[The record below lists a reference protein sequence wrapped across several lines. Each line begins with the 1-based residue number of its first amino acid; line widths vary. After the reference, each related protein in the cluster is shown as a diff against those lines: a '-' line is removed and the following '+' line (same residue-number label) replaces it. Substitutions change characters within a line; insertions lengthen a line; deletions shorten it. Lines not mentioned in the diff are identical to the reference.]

1 MADLVAYTKK
11 YYRPLRSNRGK
22 SRKKMS
28 NRLKDKVA
36 IITGAAKGIGF
47 ATAQRFGQEGAK
59 VIIADINLEPVKGA
73 AAQVPNAEAYE
84 MNVTDRASIQAV
96 VDEVMQ
102 KHGRIDILI
111 NNAGITQDAR
121 LVKMT
126 EAQFDSV
133 IDVNLKGVFNCT
145 QLVVPHML
153 EAGSGAIVNA
163 SSVVGIYGNFGQ
175 TNYSA
180 TKFGVIGFTK
190 TWARELGSKGIR
202 VNAVCPGFIATEM
215 VKAMP
220 ENILQDIERRSWL
233 GRLGTPEEMANV
245 YLFLASDEA
254 SYVNGVALE
263 ASGGIS
269 L

>member
-1 MADLVAYTKK
+1 MGD
-11 YYRPLRSNRGK
+11 
-22 SRKKMS
+22 
-28 NRLKDKVA
+28 RLKDKVA

-47 ATAQRFGQEGAK
+47 ATAQRFAGEGAI
-59 VIIADINLEPVKGA
+59 VILADMNLETVKGA
-73 AAQVPNAEAYE
+73 AAQIPSAQAYA

-96 VDEVMQ
+96 VDQVMQ
-102 KHGRIDILI
+102 KQGRIDILI

-126 EAQFDSV
+126 EAQFDAV

-145 QLVVPHML
+145 QLIVPHML
-153 EAGSGAIVNA
+153 EAKSGAIVNA

-190 TWARELGSKGIR
+190 TWARELGPKGVR
-202 VNAVCPGFIATEM
+202 VNAICPGFIATEM
-215 VKAMP
+215 IKAMP

-233 GRLGTPEEMANV
+233 GRLGTPEEIANV
-245 YLFLASDEA
+245 YLFLASNEA
-254 SYVNGVALE
+254 SFINGVALE
-263 ASGGIS
+263 VSGGIS

>member
-1 MADLVAYTKK
+1 M
-11 YYRPLRSNRGK
+11 G
-22 SRKKMS
+22 

-47 ATAQRFGQEGAK
+47 STAQRFAQEGA
-59 VIIADINLEPVKGA
+59 IAILADMNLESVKAA
-73 AAQVPNAEAYE
+73 AAQIPNAQAYA

-96 VDEVMQ
+96 VDQVMQ
-102 KHGRIDILI
+102 KYGRIDILI

-126 EAQFDSV
+126 EAQFDAV

-145 QLVVPHML
+145 QLIVPHML
-153 EAGSGAIVNA
+153 EVGSGSIVNA
-163 SSVVGIYGNFGQ
+163 SRVVGIYGNFGQ

-190 TWARELGSKGIR
+190 TWARELGPKGIR

-233 GRLGTPEEMANV
+233 GRLGTPEEIANV
-245 YLFLASDEA
+245 YLFLASNEA
-254 SYVNGVALE
+254 SFINGVALE
-263 ASGGIS
+263 VSGGIS

>member
-1 MADLVAYTKK
+1 M
-11 YYRPLRSNRGK
+11 
-22 SRKKMS
+22 
-28 NRLKDKVA
+28 RLKDKVA

-47 ATAQRFGQEGAK
+47 ATAKRFAQEGAK
-59 VIIADINLEPVKGA
+59 VMIADVNPDAVKA
-73 AAQVPNAEAYE
+73 AVDLIPGSEAFVV
-84 MNVTDRASIQAV
+84 NVTDRASVEAAIDQI
-96 VDEVMQ
+96 MRR
-102 KHGRIDILI
+102 HGRIDILI

-126 EAQFDSV
+126 EAQFDTV

-153 EAGSGAIVNA
+153 EAGKGAVVNA

-190 TWARELGSKGIR
+190 TWARELGAKGIR

-220 ENILQDIERRSWL
+220 ENILKDIESRSWL
-233 GRLGTPEEMANV
+233 GRLGTPEEMASV

>member
-1 MADLVAYTKK
+1 
-11 YYRPLRSNRGK
+11 
-22 SRKKMS
+22 MS
-28 NRLKDKVA
+28 QRLQEKIA
-36 IITGAAKGIGF
+36 IVTGAAKGIGF
-47 ATAQRFGQEGAK
+47 ATANRFAQEGAK
-59 VIIADINLEPVKGA
+59 VMVADLNPDAVNA
-73 AAQVPNAEAYE
+73 AVAQLPNAEGYVV
-84 MNVTDRASIQAV
+84 NVTDRGTIQAA
-96 VDEVMQ
+96 VDEIM
-102 KHGRIDILI
+102 KRHGRIDILV

-121 LVKMT
+121 LIKMT
-126 EAQFDSV
+126 ELQFDAV
-133 IDVNLKGVFNCT
+133 IEVNLKGVFNCS

-153 EAGSGAIVNA
+153 EVLRGAIVNA
-163 SSVVGIYGNFGQ
+163 SSVVGLYGNFGQ

-180 TKFGVIGFTK
+180 TKFGVIGLTK
-190 TWARELGSKGIR
+190 TWARELGPKGIR
-202 VNAVCPGFIATEM
+202 VNAVCPGFISTEM

-220 ENILQDIERRSWL
+220 ENILQDIERRSWM

>member
-1 MADLVAYTKK
+1 MGD
-11 YYRPLRSNRGK
+11 
-22 SRKKMS
+22 
-28 NRLKDKVA
+28 RLKNKVA
-36 IITGAAKGIGF
+36 IITGAAKGIGLS
-47 ATAQRFGQEGAK
+47 TAQRFAGEGAI
-59 VIIADINLEPVKGA
+59 VILADMNLEAAKGA
-73 AAQVPNAEAYE
+73 AEHIPGAEAFV
-84 MNVTDRASIQAV
+84 MNVTDRVSIQAV
-96 VDEVMQ
+96 VDQVMQ

-126 EAQFDSV
+126 EAQFDAV

-145 QLVVPHML
+145 QLIVPHML
-153 EAGSGAIVNA
+153 EAKSGAIVNA

-190 TWARELGSKGIR
+190 TWARELGPKGIW
-202 VNAVCPGFIATEM
+202 VNAICPGFVATEM

-233 GRLGTPEEMANV
+233 GRLGTPEEIANV
-245 YLFLASDEA
+245 YLFLASNEA
-254 SYVNGVALE
+254 SFINGVALE

>member
-1 MADLVAYTKK
+1 
-11 YYRPLRSNRGK
+11 
-22 SRKKMS
+22 MS
-28 NRLKDKVA
+28 LFQHKVVV
-36 IITGAAKGIGF
+36 ITGGSDGIGKALVEAF
-47 ATAQRFGQEGAK
+47 LVLGAK
-59 VIIADINLEPVKGA
+59 VATCGRNYDKLYRLQSSHPGMPLLIHA
-73 AAQVPNAEAYE
+73 
-84 MNVTDRASIQAV
+84 TDVSKESDCNRFIE
-96 VDEVMQ
+96 EVIKQ
-102 KHGRIDILI
+102 FGTIDILI

-121 LVKMT
+121 LIKMT

-163 SSVVGIYGNFGQ
+163 SSVVGLYGNFGQ

-190 TWARELGSKGIR
+190 TWARELGPKGIR

-233 GRLGTPEEMANV
+233 GRLGAPEEMANV
-245 YLFLASDEA
+245 YLFLASEEA

>member
-1 MADLVAYTKK
+1 MGD
-11 YYRPLRSNRGK
+11 
-22 SRKKMS
+22 
-28 NRLKDKVA
+28 RLKDKVA

-47 ATAQRFGQEGAK
+47 STAQRFAQEGA
-59 VIIADINLEPVKGA
+59 IAILADMNLESVKAA
-73 AAQVPNAEAYE
+73 AAQIPNAQAYA
-84 MNVTDRASIQAV
+84 MNVTDRDNIQAV
-96 VDEVMQ
+96 VDQVMQ

-126 EAQFDSV
+126 EVQFDAV

-145 QLVVPHML
+145 QLIVPHML
-153 EAGSGAIVNA
+153 EAGSGSIVNA

-190 TWARELGSKGIR
+190 TWARELGPKGIR
-202 VNAVCPGFIATEM
+202 VNAICPGFVATEM

-233 GRLGTPEEMANV
+233 GRLGTPEEIANV
-245 YLFLASDEA
+245 YLFLASNEA
-254 SYVNGVALE
+254 SFINGVALE
-263 ASGGIS
+263 VSGGIS

>member
-1 MADLVAYTKK
+1 M
-11 YYRPLRSNRGK
+11 GE
-22 SRKKMS
+22 
-28 NRLKDKVA
+28 RLKDKVA

-47 ATAQRFGQEGAK
+47 ATAKRFAEEGAK
-59 VIIADINLEPVKGA
+59 VMIADISMEAVKTA
-73 AAQVPNAEAYE
+73 AAQIPNAEPFVV
-84 MNVTDRASIQAV
+84 NVTDRASIQTAV
-96 VDEVMQ
+96 DQILER
-102 KHGRIDILI
+102 HGRIDILI

-121 LVKMT
+121 LIKMT
-126 EAQFDSV
+126 EAQFDAV

-153 EAGSGAIVNA
+153 EKGKGAVVNA

-190 TWARELGSKGIR
+190 TWARELGAKGIR
-202 VNAVCPGFIATEM
+202 VNAVCPGFISTEM

-220 ENILQDIERRSWL
+220 ENVLQDIEKRSWL

>member
-1 MADLVAYTKK
+1 
-11 YYRPLRSNRGK
+11 
-22 SRKKMS
+22 MS
-28 NRLKDKVA
+28 LRLKDKVA

-47 ATAQRFGQEGAK
+47 ATAKRFAEEGAK
-59 VIIADINLEPVKGA
+59 VMIADISPEAVNA
-73 AAQVPNAEAYE
+73 AVGQIPGSEAYV
-84 MNVTDRASIQAV
+84 MNVTDRASIQAT
-96 VDEVMQ
+96 VDQVMHR
-102 KHGRIDILI
+102 HGRIDILI

-126 EAQFDSV
+126 EAQFDTV

-153 EAGSGAIVNA
+153 DAGKGAVVNA

-190 TWARELGSKGIR
+190 TWARELGAKGIR

>member
-1 MADLVAYTKK
+1 M
-11 YYRPLRSNRGK
+11 GE
-22 SRKKMS
+22 
-28 NRLKDKVA
+28 RLKDKVA

-47 ATAQRFGQEGAK
+47 ATAKRFAEEGAR
-59 VIIADINLEPVKGA
+59 VMIADISMEAVKTA
-73 AAQVPNAEAYE
+73 AAQIPNAEPFVV
-84 MNVTDRASIQAV
+84 NVTDRASIQTAV
-96 VDEVMQ
+96 DQILER
-102 KHGRIDILI
+102 HGRIDILI

-121 LVKMT
+121 LIKMT
-126 EAQFDSV
+126 ETQFDAV

-153 EAGSGAIVNA
+153 EKGKGAVVNA

-190 TWARELGSKGIR
+190 TWARELGAKGIR
-202 VNAVCPGFIATEM
+202 VNAVCPGFISTEM

-220 ENILQDIERRSWL
+220 ENVLQDIEKRSWL

>member
-1 MADLVAYTKK
+1 M
-11 YYRPLRSNRGK
+11 
-22 SRKKMS
+22 
-28 NRLKDKVA
+28 
-36 IITGAAKGIGF
+36 TGVQKCALPIS
-47 ATAQRFGQEGAK
+47 
-59 VIIADINLEPVKGA
+59 
-73 AAQVPNAEAYE
+73 AAQIPNAEGYA

-96 VDEVMQ
+96 IDQVMQ
-102 KHGRIDILI
+102 KHGHIDILI

-121 LVKMT
+121 LIKMT
-126 EAQFDSV
+126 EAQFDTV

-153 EAGSGAIVNA
+153 EAGAGAIVNA
-163 SSVVGIYGNFGQ
+163 SSVVGLYGNFGQ

-190 TWARELGSKGIR
+190 TWARELGPKGIR

>member
-1 MADLVAYTKK
+1 
-11 YYRPLRSNRGK
+11 
-22 SRKKMS
+22 MS
-28 NRLKDKVA
+28 NRLKDKIA

-47 ATAQRFGQEGAK
+47 ATAQRFAQEGAK
-59 VIIADINLEPVKGA
+59 VMIADLNPAAVEAAVAQIPGAEPHIT
-73 AAQVPNAEAYE
+73 
-84 MNVTDRASIQAV
+84 NVTDRASIQAV
-96 VDEVMQ
+96 IDQIML
-102 KHGRIDILI
+102 KYGHIDILV

-163 SSVVGIYGNFGQ
+163 SSVVGLYGNFGQ

-190 TWARELGSKGIR
+190 TWARELGPKGIR
-202 VNAVCPGFIATEM
+202 VNAVCPGFISTEM

-220 ENILQDIERRSWL
+220 ENILQDIEKRSWL

-254 SYVNGVALE
+254 SYINGVALE

>member
-1 MADLVAYTKK
+1 M
-11 YYRPLRSNRGK
+11 
-22 SRKKMS
+22 
-28 NRLKDKVA
+28 RLKDKVA
-36 IITGAAKGIGF
+36 IVTGAAKGIGF
-47 ATAQRFGQEGAK
+47 ATAKRFAEEGAK
-59 VIIADINLEPVKGA
+59 VMIADVNPDAVKA
-73 AAQVPNAEAYE
+73 AVDLIPGSEAYTV
-84 MNVTDRASIQAV
+84 NVTDRASIEAAV
-96 VDEVMQ
+96 DQIMQ
-102 KHGRIDILI
+102 RHGRIDILI

-126 EAQFDSV
+126 EAQFDAV
-133 IDVNLKGVFNCT
+133 IDVNLKGVFNCA

-153 EAGSGAIVNA
+153 EAGKGAIVNA

-190 TWARELGSKGIR
+190 TWARELGAKGIR
-202 VNAVCPGFIATEM
+202 VNAICPGFIATEM

-233 GRLGTPEEMANV
+233 GRLGTPEEIANV
-245 YLFLASDEA
+245 YLFLVSDEA

>member
-1 MADLVAYTKK
+1 M
-11 YYRPLRSNRGK
+11 G
-22 SRKKMS
+22 
-28 NRLKDKVA
+28 NRLEDKVA
-36 IITGAAKGIGF
+36 IVTGAAKGIGF
-47 ATAQRFGQEGAK
+47 ATAQRFAEAGAR
-59 VIIADINLEPVKGA
+59 VIVADINLAAVKSA
-73 AAQVPNAEAYE
+73 AAQIPHAEAYA
-84 MNVTDRASIQAV
+84 MDVTDRASIQAV
-96 VDEVMQ
+96 VDQVIQ

-121 LVKMT
+121 LIKMT
-126 EAQFDSV
+126 EAQFDTV

-153 EAGSGAIVNA
+153 EAGTGAIVNA
-163 SSVVGIYGNFGQ
+163 SSVVGLYGNFGQ

-190 TWARELGSKGIR
+190 TWARELGPKGIR
-202 VNAVCPGFIATEM
+202 VNGVCPGFIATEM

>member
-1 MADLVAYTKK
+1 MGD
-11 YYRPLRSNRGK
+11 
-22 SRKKMS
+22 
-28 NRLKDKVA
+28 RLKDKVA

-47 ATAQRFGQEGAK
+47 ATAQRFAGEGAI
-59 VIIADINLEPVKGA
+59 VILADMNLETVKGA
-73 AAQVPNAEAYE
+73 AAQIPSAQAYA

-96 VDEVMQ
+96 VDQVMQ

-126 EAQFDSV
+126 EVQFDAV
-133 IDVNLKGVFNCT
+133 IDVNLKGVINCT
-145 QLVVPHML
+145 QLIVPHML
-153 EAGSGAIVNA
+153 EAKSGAIINA

-190 TWARELGSKGIR
+190 TWARELGPKGIR
-202 VNAVCPGFIATEM
+202 VNAICPGFIATEM
-215 VKAMP
+215 IKAMP

-233 GRLGTPEEMANV
+233 GRLGTPEEIANV
-245 YLFLASDEA
+245 YLFLASNEA
-254 SYVNGVALE
+254 SFINGVALE
-263 ASGGIS
+263 VSGGIS

>member
-1 MADLVAYTKK
+1 MGD
-11 YYRPLRSNRGK
+11 
-22 SRKKMS
+22 
-28 NRLKDKVA
+28 RLKDKVV

-47 ATAQRFGQEGAK
+47 STAQRFAQEGAI
-59 VIIADINLEPVKGA
+59 VILADMNLESVKAA
-73 AAQVPNAEAYE
+73 AAQIPNAQAYA

-96 VDEVMQ
+96 VDQVMQ

-126 EAQFDSV
+126 EVQFDAV

-145 QLVVPHML
+145 QLIVPHML
-153 EAGSGAIVNA
+153 EAKSGAIVNA

-202 VNAVCPGFIATEM
+202 VNAICPGFVATEM

-233 GRLGTPEEMANV
+233 GRLGTPEEIANV
-245 YLFLASDEA
+245 YLFLVSNEA
-254 SYVNGVALE
+254 SFVNGVALE
-263 ASGGIS
+263 VSGGIS

>member
-1 MADLVAYTKK
+1 M
-11 YYRPLRSNRGK
+11 RLRN
-22 SRKKMS
+22 
-28 NRLKDKVA
+28 KVA
-36 IITGAAKGIGF
+36 LITGAAKGIGF
-47 ATAQRFGQEGAK
+47 ATAKRFTEEGAK
-59 VIIADINLEPVKGA
+59 VMLADLNEGA
-73 AAQVPNAEAYE
+73 VMEAVGQLKNAEPYVL
-84 MNVTDRASIQAV
+84 NVTDRASIQRAV
-96 VDEVMQ
+96 DAIIA
-102 KHGRIDILI
+102 KHQRIDILI

-126 EAQFDSV
+126 EEQFDAV

-153 EAGSGAIVNA
+153 EAKKGAIVNA

-190 TWARELGSKGIR
+190 TWAREFGQKGIR

-220 ENILQDIERRSWL
+220 ENILQSIEQRSWMA
-233 GRLGTPEEMANV
+233 RLGTPEEMANV

-254 SYVNGVALE
+254 SYVNGVTIE

>member
-1 MADLVAYTKK
+1 M
-11 YYRPLRSNRGK
+11 RLRN
-22 SRKKMS
+22 
-28 NRLKDKVA
+28 KVA
-36 IITGAAKGIGF
+36 LITGAAKGIGF
-47 ATAQRFGQEGAK
+47 ATAKRFTEEGAK
-59 VIIADINLEPVKGA
+59 VMLADLNEGA
-73 AAQVPNAEAYE
+73 VMEAVGQLKNAEPYVL
-84 MNVTDRASIQAV
+84 NVTDRASIQCAV
-96 VDEVMQ
+96 DDIIA
-102 KHGRIDILI
+102 KHQRIDILI

-126 EAQFDSV
+126 EEQFDAV

-153 EAGSGAIVNA
+153 EAKKGAIVNA

-190 TWARELGSKGIR
+190 TWAREFGQKGIR

-220 ENILQDIERRSWL
+220 ENILQSIEQRSWMA
-233 GRLGTPEEMANV
+233 RLGTPEEMANV

-254 SYVNGVALE
+254 SYVNGVTIE

>member
-1 MADLVAYTKK
+1 M
-11 YYRPLRSNRGK
+11 RLRN
-22 SRKKMS
+22 
-28 NRLKDKVA
+28 KVA
-36 IITGAAKGIGF
+36 LITGAAKGIGF
-47 ATAQRFGQEGAK
+47 ATAKRFTEEGAK
-59 VIIADINLEPVKGA
+59 VMLADLNEGA
-73 AAQVPNAEAYE
+73 VMEAVGQLKNAEPYVL
-84 MNVTDRASIQAV
+84 NVTDRASIQRAV
-96 VDEVMQ
+96 DAIIA
-102 KHGRIDILI
+102 KHQHIDILI

-126 EAQFDSV
+126 EEQFDAV

-153 EAGSGAIVNA
+153 EAKKGAIVNA

-190 TWARELGSKGIR
+190 TWAREFGQKGIR

-220 ENILQDIERRSWL
+220 ENILQGIEQRSWMA
-233 GRLGTPEEMANV
+233 RLGTPEEMANV

-254 SYVNGVALE
+254 SYVNGVTIE

>member
-1 MADLVAYTKK
+1 M
-11 YYRPLRSNRGK
+11 
-22 SRKKMS
+22 
-28 NRLKDKVA
+28 RLKDKVA

-47 ATAQRFGQEGAK
+47 ATAKRFAEEGAK
-59 VIIADINLEPVKGA
+59 VMIADL
-73 AAQVPNAEAYE
+73 NAEAVKVACDQIAGSEAYV
-84 MNVTDRASIQAV
+84 MNVTDRASIQAT
-96 VDEVMQ
+96 VDQVMQ
-102 KHGRIDILI
+102 RHGRIDILI

-126 EAQFDSV
+126 EAQFDTV

-153 EAGSGAIVNA
+153 EAGKGAVVNA
-163 SSVVGIYGNFGQ
+163 SSVVGVYGNFGQ

-190 TWARELGSKGIR
+190 TWARELGAKGIR

-220 ENILQDIERRSWL
+220 ENILQDIEKRSWL

>member
-1 MADLVAYTKK
+1 MEM
-11 YYRPLRSNRGK
+11 G
-22 SRKKMS
+22 

-47 ATAQRFGQEGAK
+47 ATAQRFAQEGAK
-59 VIIADINLEPVKGA
+59 VMIADIGLEALKA
-73 AAQVPNAEAYE
+73 AALQIPSSEAYV
-84 MNVTDRASIQAV
+84 MNVTDRASIQAA
-96 VDEVMQ
+96 VDQIMQ
-102 KHGRIDILI
+102 RHGRIDILI

-126 EAQFDSV
+126 EAQFDTV

-145 QLVVPHML
+145 QIVVPHML
-153 EAGSGAIVNA
+153 EVGSGAVVNA

-190 TWARELGSKGIR
+190 TWARELGPKGIR

-220 ENILQDIERRSWL
+220 ENILKDIERRSWL

-254 SYVNGVALE
+254 SYVNGVAFE

>member
-1 MADLVAYTKK
+1 MGD
-11 YYRPLRSNRGK
+11 
-22 SRKKMS
+22 
-28 NRLKDKVA
+28 RLKDKVA
-36 IITGAAKGIGF
+36 IITGSGKGIGF
-47 ATAQRFGQEGAK
+47 AIAKRFAEEGAK
-59 VIIADINLEPVKGA
+59 VIVADINLA
-73 AAQVPNAEAYE
+73 AMKEVAHQIPTAETHV
-84 MNVTDRASIQAV
+84 MNVTDRASIQSV
-96 VDEVMQ
+96 VDHVMQ
-102 KHGRIDILI
+102 QHGRIDILI

-121 LVKMT
+121 LIKMT
-126 EAQFDSV
+126 EEQFDKV

-153 EAGSGAIVNA
+153 EAGAGVIVNA
-163 SSVVGIYGNFGQ
+163 SSVVGLYGNFGQ

-180 TKFGVIGFTK
+180 TKFGVIGLTK

-220 ENILQDIERRSWL
+220 ENILKDIEKRSWL

>member
-1 MADLVAYTKK
+1 
-11 YYRPLRSNRGK
+11 
-22 SRKKMS
+22 MS
-28 NRLKDKVA
+28 ERLKDKIA

-47 ATAQRFGQEGAK
+47 ATAKRFAEEGAK
-59 VIIADINLEPVKGA
+59 VMIADISLEAVNAA
-73 AAQVPNAEAYE
+73 AAQIPNAEAFVV
-84 MNVTDRASIQAV
+84 NVIDRASIQTAV
-96 VDEVMQ
+96 DRILER
-102 KHGRIDILI
+102 HGRIDILI

-121 LVKMT
+121 LIKMT
-126 EAQFDSV
+126 EAQFDAV

-153 EAGSGAIVNA
+153 EKGKGAVVNA

-190 TWARELGSKGIR
+190 TWARELGAKGIR
-202 VNAVCPGFIATEM
+202 VNAVCPGFISTEM
-215 VKAMP
+215 VRAMP
-220 ENILQDIERRSWL
+220 ENVLQDIEKRSWL

>member
-1 MADLVAYTKK
+1 
-11 YYRPLRSNRGK
+11 
-22 SRKKMS
+22 MS
-28 NRLKDKVA
+28 QRLKDKIA
-36 IITGAAKGIGF
+36 IVTGAAKGIGF
-47 ATAQRFGQEGAK
+47 ATANRFAQEGAK
-59 VIIADINLEPVKGA
+59 VMVADLNPEAVTA
-73 AAQVPNAEAYE
+73 AVAQIPNSEGYVV
-84 MNVTDRASIQAV
+84 NVTDRGTIQAA
-96 VDEVMQ
+96 VDEIV
-102 KHGRIDILI
+102 KRHGRIDILV

-126 EAQFDSV
+126 EMQFDAV
-133 IDVNLKGVFNCT
+133 IDVNLKGVFNCS

-153 EAGSGAIVNA
+153 EARRGAIVNA
-163 SSVVGIYGNFGQ
+163 SSVVGLYGNFGQ

-190 TWARELGSKGIR
+190 TWARELGPKGIR
-202 VNAVCPGFIATEM
+202 VNAVCPGFISTEM

-220 ENILQDIERRSWL
+220 ENILQDIERRSWM
-233 GRLGTPEEMANV
+233 GRLGSPEEMANV

>member
-1 MADLVAYTKK
+1 MGD
-11 YYRPLRSNRGK
+11 
-22 SRKKMS
+22 
-28 NRLKDKVA
+28 RLKDKVA

-47 ATAQRFGQEGAK
+47 STAQRFAQEGAI
-59 VIIADINLEPVKGA
+59 VILTDVNLESVKAA
-73 AAQVPNAEAYE
+73 AAQIRNAEAYA
-84 MNVTDRASIQAV
+84 MNVTDRASIQAA
-96 VDEVMQ
+96 VDQVMQ
-102 KHGRIDILI
+102 KHGCIDILI

-126 EAQFDSV
+126 EAQFDVV

-145 QLVVPHML
+145 QLIVPHML
-153 EAGSGAIVNA
+153 EAKSGAIVNA

-190 TWARELGSKGIR
+190 TWARELGPKGIR
-202 VNAVCPGFIATEM
+202 VNAICPGFVATEM

-233 GRLGTPEEMANV
+233 GRLGTPEEIANV
-245 YLFLASDEA
+245 YLFLASHEA
-254 SYVNGVALE
+254 SFVNGVALE
-263 ASGGIS
+263 VSGGIS

>member
-1 MADLVAYTKK
+1 M
-11 YYRPLRSNRGK
+11 
-22 SRKKMS
+22 
-28 NRLKDKVA
+28 RLKDKVA
-36 IITGAAKGIGF
+36 IVTGAAKGIGF
-47 ATAQRFGQEGAK
+47 ATAKRFSEEGAK
-59 VIIADINLEPVKGA
+59 VMIADINPDAVKA
-73 AAQVPNAEAYE
+73 AVDLIPGSEAYVI
-84 MNVTDRASIQAV
+84 NVTDRASIEAAV
-96 VDEVMQ
+96 DQIMQ
-102 KHGRIDILI
+102 RHGRIDILI

-126 EAQFDSV
+126 EAQFDTV

-153 EAGSGAIVNA
+153 EAGKGSVVNA

-220 ENILQDIERRSWL
+220 ENILQDIEKRSWL
-233 GRLGTPEEMANV
+233 GRLGSPEEMANI

>member
-1 MADLVAYTKK
+1 MGD
-11 YYRPLRSNRGK
+11 
-22 SRKKMS
+22 
-28 NRLKDKVA
+28 RLKDKVA

-47 ATAQRFGQEGAK
+47 ATAKRFAQEGAK
-59 VIIADINLEPVKGA
+59 VIIVDIGSEAIKAAVDQIPGA
-73 AAQVPNAEAYE
+73 EGHV
-84 MNVTDRASIQAV
+84 MNVTDRASIQSV
-96 VDEVMQ
+96 VDEIIQ
-102 KHGRIDILI
+102 RHGRIDILI

-121 LVKMT
+121 LIKMT
-126 EAQFDSV
+126 EAQFDTV

-163 SSVVGIYGNFGQ
+163 SSVVGLYGNFGQ
-175 TNYSA
+175 TNYAA
-180 TKFGVIGFTK
+180 TKFGIIGFTK
-190 TWARELGSKGIR
+190 TWARELGPKGIR

-220 ENILQDIERRSWL
+220 ENILQDIEKRSWL

>member
-1 MADLVAYTKK
+1 MT
-11 YYRPLRSNRGK
+11 
-22 SRKKMS
+22 M
-28 NRLKDKVA
+28 RLKDKVA

-47 ATAQRFGQEGAK
+47 ATAKRFAQEGAK
-59 VIIADINLEPVKGA
+59 VMITDVNPDAVKA
-73 AAQVPNAEAYE
+73 AVDLIPGSEAFV
-84 MNVTDRASIQAV
+84 MNVTDRASVEAAV
-96 VDEVMQ
+96 DQVMQ
-102 KHGRIDILI
+102 RHGRIDILI

-126 EAQFDSV
+126 EAQFDAV

-153 EAGSGAIVNA
+153 EAGKGAVVNA

-190 TWARELGSKGIR
+190 TWARELGPKGIR

-220 ENILQDIERRSWL
+220 ENILKDIERRSWL

>member
-1 MADLVAYTKK
+1 M
-11 YYRPLRSNRGK
+11 RLRN
-22 SRKKMS
+22 
-28 NRLKDKVA
+28 KVA
-36 IITGAAKGIGF
+36 LITGAAKGIGF
-47 ATAQRFGQEGAK
+47 ATAKRFTEEGAK
-59 VIIADINLEPVKGA
+59 VMLADLNEAAVMEAVGQLKHAEPYVLD
-73 AAQVPNAEAYE
+73 
-84 MNVTDRASIQAV
+84 VTDRASIQRAV
-96 VDEVMQ
+96 DSIIA

-126 EAQFDSV
+126 EEQFDAV

-153 EAGSGAIVNA
+153 EAKKGSIVNA

-190 TWARELGSKGIR
+190 TWAREFGQKGIR

-220 ENILQDIERRSWL
+220 ENILQSIEQRSWMA
-233 GRLGTPEEMANV
+233 RLGTPEEMANV

-254 SYVNGVALE
+254 SYVNGVTIE

>member
-1 MADLVAYTKK
+1 MGD
-11 YYRPLRSNRGK
+11 
-22 SRKKMS
+22 
-28 NRLKDKVA
+28 RLKDKVA

-47 ATAQRFGQEGAK
+47 STAQRFAQEGAM
-59 VIIADINLEPVKGA
+59 VILADVNLESVKTA
-73 AAQVPNAEAYE
+73 AAQIPHAQAYA

-96 VDEVMQ
+96 VDQVMQ

-126 EAQFDSV
+126 EAQFDAV
-133 IDVNLKGVFNCT
+133 IDVNLKGVFNCA
-145 QLVVPHML
+145 QLIVPHML
-153 EAGSGAIVNA
+153 EAGSGSIVNA

-190 TWARELGSKGIR
+190 TWARELGPKGIR
-202 VNAVCPGFIATEM
+202 VNAICPGFIATEM

-233 GRLGTPEEMANV
+233 GRLGTPEEIANV
-245 YLFLASDEA
+245 YLFLASHEA
-254 SYVNGVALE
+254 SFVNGVALE
-263 ASGGIS
+263 VSGGIS

>member
-1 MADLVAYTKK
+1 MGD
-11 YYRPLRSNRGK
+11 
-22 SRKKMS
+22 
-28 NRLKDKVA
+28 RLKGKVA
-36 IITGAAKGIGF
+36 IVTGAAKGIGF
-47 ATAQRFGQEGAK
+47 ATAQRFAQEGAI
-59 VIIADINLEPVKGA
+59 VIVADINPEAVKSA
-73 AAQVPNAEAYE
+73 VAQIPNSEAHV

-96 VDEVMQ
+96 VDQVIQ
-102 KHGRIDILI
+102 QHGRIDILI

-121 LVKMT
+121 LIKMT

-145 QLVVPHML
+145 QLIVPHML

-163 SSVVGIYGNFGQ
+163 SSVVGLYGNFGQ

-190 TWARELGSKGIR
+190 TWARELGPKGIR

-220 ENILQDIERRSWL
+220 ENILKDIEKRSWL
-233 GRLGTPEEMANV
+233 GRLGTPEELEQVMQSPGRQPAC
-245 YLFLASDEA
+245 LAKKS
-254 SYVNGVALE
+254 SSKLKKFGCALK
-263 ASGGIS
+263 S
-269 L
+269 LKRRQ

>member
-1 MADLVAYTKK
+1 
-11 YYRPLRSNRGK
+11 
-22 SRKKMS
+22 MS
-28 NRLKDKVA
+28 MRLKDKVA

-47 ATAQRFGQEGAK
+47 ATAKRFAQEGAK
-59 VIIADINLEPVKGA
+59 VMIADVNPEAVQA
-73 AAQVPNAEAYE
+73 AADLIPSSEAYV
-84 MNVTDRASIQAV
+84 MNVTDRASIEAV
-96 VDEVMQ
+96 VDQIMQ
-102 KHGRIDILI
+102 RHGRIDILI

-126 EAQFDSV
+126 EAQFDTV
-133 IDVNLKGVFNCT
+133 IDINLKGVFNCT

-153 EAGSGAIVNA
+153 EAGKGAVVNA

-190 TWARELGSKGIR
+190 TWARELGPKGVR

-220 ENILQDIERRSWL
+220 ENILKDIERRSWL

-254 SYVNGVALE
+254 SYVNGIALE